1 MEVVAL
7 LRWFSLYIKHVTPL
21 PKGQFPKM
29 YFAPSLPQSSD
40 ALWTDRGVDY
50 RQTFGFLI
58 TWCSTN
64 AFCWA
69 VSTKSTVMGGQFGYM
84 RSIISWPKLGADTS
98 HVRQLV
104 GFSLYMIFWFQRD
117 LEEFETIC
125 LESFVIQN
133 NHDFLWWFPA
143 WGVPREMTI
152 VSYHFSPVGRCSTR
166 LFRGGIDWHDPLLSL
181 ALVFGQ
187 TLGDTFRV
195 TAVVFNGHGCGIPE
209 PPNKNHVF
217 VFFNWIFSNVFWI
230 LVSCF
235 VKNQATKNQ
244 EDFSWLLFVSPLRW
258 NGHLSSLAT
267 ESW

>member
-1 MEVVAL
+1 MEVVDL

-21 PKGQFPKM
+21 PLGQFPKM
-29 YFAPSLPQSSD
+29 NFAQSLPQSSD

-84 RSIISWPKLGADTS
+84 RSIILGADTS

-125 LESFVIQN
+125 LENCVIELTMIFC
-133 NHDFLWWFPA
+133 DGFPH
-143 WGVPREMTI
+143 GVSPGRWPLSPIIE
-152 VSYHFSPVGRCSTR
+152 PVGRCSTR

-187 TLGDTFRV
+187 TLGDTFRGGV
-195 TAVVFNGHGCGIPE
+195 VVFNAMDGCFRRS
-209 PPNKNHVF
+209 PNKNTCF
-217 VFFNWIFSNVFWI
+217 IFYFYI
-230 LVSCF
+230 
-235 VKNQATKNQ
+235 T
-244 EDFSWLLFVSPLRW
+244 
-258 NGHLSSLAT
+258 GSSQI
-267 ESW
+267 SFGF

>member
-29 YFAPSLPQSSD
+29 NFAPSLSQSSD

-64 AFCWA
+64 AFFWA

-125 LESFVIQN
+125 LENFVIE
-133 NHDFLWWFPA
+133 LT
-143 WGVPREMTI
+143 MI
-152 VSYHFSPVGRCSTR
+152 FSDGFFCMGCPPGDDIEPVGRCSTR

-187 TLGDTFRV
+187 TLGDTFRGGRCC
-195 TAVVFNGHGCGIPE
+195 FQCHGWLFPE
-209 PPNKNHVF
+209 PPNKNTCF
-217 VFFNWIFSNVFWI
+217 IFYFYI
-230 LVSCF
+230 
-235 VKNQATKNQ
+235 T
-244 EDFSWLLFVSPLRW
+244 
-258 NGHLSSLAT
+258 GSSQI
-267 ESW
+267 SFGF

>member
-152 VSYHFSPVGRCSTR
+152 VSYHWTGGTLFHQAIPWWDRLTR
-166 LFRGGIDWHDPLLSL
+166 PTIEPGIGIWADSWWYLSSY
-181 ALVFGQ
+181 G
-187 TLGDTFRV
+187 
-195 TAVVFNGHGCGIPE
+195 
-209 PPNKNHVF
+209 
-217 VFFNWIFSNVFWI
+217 
-230 LVSCF
+230 SCF
-235 VKNQATKNQ
+235 Q
-244 EDFSWLLFVSPLRW
+244 WPWMW
-258 NGHLSSLAT
+258 NSGAAQQKPCFCFF
-267 ESW
+267 